1 MKSAVSAIALFSV
14 AFAAVALVPPGLF
27 VLHRA
32 TEMPHH
38 LSLSTRIAELFLATS
53 LVLAVLTLAPVVRT
67 LHRWWEARQNLR
79 SLPLTETEVAG
90 VPVLTFSASGPF
102 AFASGFIRPRIYIST
117 AAQQQLS
124 PGQLHAA
131 VLHERAHVELGDTRA
146 ALVVAIARAAFGRFP
161 PLSRLID
168 RQQTRLE
175 LRADARAL
183 ESGAERRD
191 LFEAIARCAASP
203 EPAVTGANIHLRLRV
218 LATADRPGGFGEP
231 GAAAL
236 TLMLASFTLPVVVAA
251 GAYAWLCGVSI

>member
-14 AFAAVALVPPGLF
+14 AFTAVALVPPGLF
-27 VLHRA
+27 LLHRA

-53 LVLAVLTLAPVVRT
+53 LVLAVLTLAAVVRA
-67 LHRWWEARQNLR
+67 LHRWWEARRNLR
-79 SLPLTETEVAG
+79 SLPLTEAEIAG
-90 VPVLTFSASGPF
+90 MPVLTFPASAPL
-102 AFASGFIRPRIYIST
+102 AFASGFFRPRIYIST
-117 AAQQQLS
+117 AAQRQLS

-131 VLHERAHVELGDTRA
+131 VLHEHAHVEFGDTSTT
-146 ALVVAIARAAFGRFP
+146 LVLAIARGTFGRV
-161 PLSRLID
+161 PLLGRLID
-168 RQQTRLE
+168 RQSTRLE

-191 LFEAIARCAASP
+191 LFEAIVRCAASP
-203 EPAVTGANIHLRLRV
+203 QPSVTGADIHLRLRT

-231 GAAAL
+231 GAAVL

-251 GAYAWLCGVSI
+251 GAYAWLCEASI